1 MSFSKVLGYFNKSV
15 GSLNWVGLTN
25 MEVTTKSVC
34 FFAEATRDKCPS
46 WRAPIVGT
54 NPIVCLFFLT
64 ESRRRRRSLLFLKIN
79 IVSCL
84 SVAKWVKSS
93 QIGANVSFCGKKSVP
108 LHGFFLT
115 KTQGLEMEK
124 KRILFISQE
133 MEPYTTGDAIS
144 TISNKLPLHLYDK
157 NAELRL
163 LMPRY
168 GTVNERRHR
177 LHEVV
182 RLSGINII
190 IDESDHPL
198 IIKVA
203 SLPSSRLQVY
213 FLDNEDYF
221 KRKFLYEDAEGKPF
235 ADNGERGVFF
245 AKGALEIVKKFGW
258 VPDIIHCHGWMS
270 ALVPFY
276 LKTVYKDEPLFRD
289 SKVVFSAYDSPAY
302 EESFAENYKAKVA
315 IDGLKEEDLG
325 AFMEDG
331 HFSLTKGSIQYSDA
345 IIKSGT
351 EFPDYIETQMAKL
364 EKPFLEFTDVEGD
377 YNEIVE
383 FYNSL
388 VEENEVV

>member
-1 MSFSKVLGYFNKSV
+1 
-15 GSLNWVGLTN
+15 
-25 MEVTTKSVC
+25 
-34 FFAEATRDKCPS
+34 
-46 WRAPIVGT
+46 
-54 NPIVCLFFLT
+54 
-64 ESRRRRRSLLFLKIN
+64 
-79 IVSCL
+79 
-84 SVAKWVKSS
+84 
-93 QIGANVSFCGKKSVP
+93 
-108 LHGFFLT
+108 
-115 KTQGLEMEK
+115 MEK

-133 MEPYTTGDAIS
+133 MEPYTTGDTIS
-144 TISNKLPLHLYDK
+144 TISNKLPLHLYDN

-221 KRKFLYEDAEGKPF
+221 KRKFLYEDADGKPF

-289 SKVVFSAYDSPAY
+289 SKIIFSAYDGPSY
-302 EESFAENYKAKVA
+302 EENFADDYKAKVA
-315 IDGLKEEDLG
+315 IDGLKEADL
-325 AFMEDG
+325 APFMEDG
-331 HFSLTKGSIQYSDA
+331 KFSLTKGSMQFADA

-351 EFPDYIETQMAKL
+351 DFPAHIEEQIAQL
-364 EKPFLEFTDVEGD
+364 DKPFLEFTDVEGD
-377 YNEIVE
+377 YNEIVK
-383 FYNSL
+383 FYESL
-388 VEENEVV
+388 VEEKVV

>member
-1 MSFSKVLGYFNKSV
+1 
-15 GSLNWVGLTN
+15 
-25 MEVTTKSVC
+25 
-34 FFAEATRDKCPS
+34 
-46 WRAPIVGT
+46 
-54 NPIVCLFFLT
+54 
-64 ESRRRRRSLLFLKIN
+64 
-79 IVSCL
+79 
-84 SVAKWVKSS
+84 
-93 QIGANVSFCGKKSVP
+93 
-108 LHGFFLT
+108 
-115 KTQGLEMEK
+115 MEK

-221 KRKFLYEDAEGKPF
+221 KRKFLYEDADGKPF

-289 SKVVFSAYDSPAY
+289 SKVVFSAYDSPSY
-302 EESFAENYKAKVA
+302 EENFADDYKAKVA
-315 IDGLKEEDLG
+315 IDGLKEADLEP
-325 AFMEDG
+325 FMEDG
-331 HFSLTKGSIQYSDA
+331 KFSLTKGSIQYSDA

-351 EFPDYIETQMAKL
+351 EFPAHIEAQIAKL
-364 EKPFLEFTDVEGD
+364 DKPFLEFTDVEGD

-383 FYNSL
+383 FYESL
-388 VEENEVV
+388 VEEKVV